1 MDKEKFTA
9 NPYNKNN
16 KLIQYSDIINI
27 LNKHNINDFK
37 INNIQTYQS
46 AFIHKS
52 YCKLKDYEVYKN
64 IDNSL
69 KLQEISY
76 ETLEFLGDSIL
87 GAIISDYLYQ
97 RYYELY
103 RVSEG
108 FLTKMKNK
116 IVNGTMLGYLSDK
129 LNLNEFMVISEYIEN
144 QCNGRNNERILE
156 DIFEAFIG
164 AIFLDT
170 KDYNLIKQ
178 FIINIIELYID
189 FSDLIINDT
198 NYKDQLLRY
207 FQNNKTGQPKY
218 EVIFENNKY
227 KSTVYTNNPKKV
239 FYETGYGS
247 TKKKSE
253 QESAKNTL
261 IKIGILN

>member
-1 MDKEKFTA
+1 MV
-9 NPYNKNN
+9 
-16 KLIQYSDIINI
+16 
-27 LNKHNINDFK
+27 LNF
-37 INNIQTYQS
+37 
-46 AFIHKS
+46 
-52 YCKLKDYEVYKN
+52 LKKVADR
-64 IDNSL
+64 
-69 KLQEISY
+69 Q
-76 ETLEFLGDSIL
+76 FL
-87 GAIISDYLYQ
+87 YFLYQ
-97 RYYELY
+97 
-103 RVSEG
+103 
-108 FLTKMKNK
+108 FLNFYT
-116 IVNGTMLGYLSDK
+116 
-129 LNLNEFMVISEYIEN
+129 E
-144 QCNGRNNERILE
+144 
-156 DIFEAFIG
+156 
-164 AIFLDT
+164 
-170 KDYNLIKQ
+170 Q
-178 FIINIIELYID
+178 FELYID